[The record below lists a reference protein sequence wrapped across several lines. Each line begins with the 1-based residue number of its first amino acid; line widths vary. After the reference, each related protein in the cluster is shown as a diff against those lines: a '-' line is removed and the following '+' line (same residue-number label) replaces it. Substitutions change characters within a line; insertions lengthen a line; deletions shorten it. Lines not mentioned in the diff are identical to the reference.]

1 MGFGKAEQHSEEVP
15 GINWE
20 MSNAL
25 VFNEEL
31 SQVVSSLDRLVDMYE
46 VFYLVRQG
54 IEVRRFS
61 FSDVGKIGG

>member
-20 MSNAL
+20 MSSAL

-31 SQVVSSLDRLVDMYE
+31 SQVVSSLYRLVDMYE
-46 VFYLVRQG
+46 VF
-54 IEVRRFS
+54 
-61 FSDVGKIGG
+61 